1 MSFRIATFN
10 LQNFR
15 VPDPEE
21 VQRGEAPSLEKRI
34 RVLRPRLRR
43 LEADI
48 LCLQEVFS
56 EETEE
61 GRTFEALKRLFEGTR
76 YSSYSVHSTETEGG
90 KPYLERNLLI
100 VSRPEVTG
108 LSQYRYDK
116 IPPPRYDAVTDE
128 DEGDTTGEGTEDVGA
143 GRPFL
148 HAEIDLDDG
157 HPLHVINVHLKSR
170 APTDIPSQKA
180 GDYAWASAAG
190 WAEGYFLSSMK
201 RVGQALE
208 VRFLL
213 DELFD
218 EEEDPNVVVAG
229 DFNAP
234 PGEVPVEAIIGR
246 VRDTGNP
253 DLVEE
258 VLVPLENSIPEPSR
272 YTYLYHGEKRLLDHM
287 LISRPLVE
295 RYRGASIHNEILH
308 DESLA
313 FSFNTKFPASDHAP
327 FVATFDFP
335 NGGSG

>member
-15 VPDPEE
+15 VPDPEDVE
-21 VQRGEAPSLEKRI
+21 NGEAPSLEKRI

-56 EETEE
+56 QETES
-61 GRTFEALKRLFEGTR
+61 GRTFDAINRLFEGTR
-76 YSSYSVHSTETEGG
+76 YSSYSIHSTETTGG
-90 KPYLERNLLI
+90 QPYLERNLLI
-100 VSRPEVTG
+100 VSRPEVTA
-108 LSQYRYDK
+108 LNQYRYDK
-116 IPPPRYDAVTDE
+116 IEAPRYDAVTDE
-128 DEGDTTGEGTEDVGA
+128 EGGTEEIDA

-148 HAEIDLDDG
+148 HAEIELDSG
-157 HPLHVINVHLKSR
+157 RSLHVINVHLKSR
-170 APTDIPSQKA
+170 APTDIPSQKE
-180 GDYAWASAAG
+180 GPYTWASAAG
-190 WAEGYFLSSMK
+190 WAEGYYLSSMK

-213 DELFD
+213 DELFK
-218 EEEDPNVVVAG
+218 EKEDPNVVVAG

-246 VRDTGNP
+246 VRDTGNSE
-253 DLVEE
+253 LVEE
-258 VLVPLENSIPEPSR
+258 TLVPLENSIPEPSR
-272 YTYLYHGEKRLLDHM
+272 YTFLYHGEKRLLDHM

-295 RYRGASIHNEILH
+295 HYRDASIHNEILH

-327 FVATFDFP
+327 FVGKFDFG
-335 NGGSG
+335 N